1 MNDKIP
7 RTKEEAFAQLDAL
20 LSEKDKKNLVETE
33 DLILYHFSL
42 GAWIRNNWIYP
53 LSNEELRSFFKMF
66 ADEDEDDSPFGFLFV
81 HPDCVS
87 GDIIE
92 KYVEY
97 LKNKPENEN
106 NR

>member
-1 MNDKIP
+1 MKNQLPK
-7 RTKEEAFAQLDAL
+7 TKEEVFAQLDAL
-20 LSEKDKKNLVETE
+20 LSEEDKKNLVETE

-53 LSNEELRSFFKMF
+53 LSDEELRSFCMLF
-66 ADEDEDDSPFGFLFV
+66 ADEDEDESPFGFFFV
-81 HPDCVS
+81 HPDSVS

-106 NR
+106 N